1 MTAPVPAGLGVLA
14 SLLTGKKSACAGEAT
29 SGANE
34 SAIARDKALDD
45 FAEQRSRFLIT
56 TGVLQRGVDIP
67 SVKLVVLYSVPKSSS
82 GSPDAEAF
90 LHRVGRTGRFGQTG
104 TAVSFVDSPQEEAAL
119 LAIEK
124 HYKPAITSA
133 DDPNRFTELADPNDI
148 ERMLQ
153 RIFEK
158 EEQRE
163 VELAARDTA
172 REIEQATKAIA
183 QVRLDGAAGGG
194 GEDSEAS
201 GGGGKEEGGGV

>member
-1 MTAPVPAGLGVLA
+1 MTAPAPAGLGVLA

-34 SAIARDKALDD
+34 SSMARDKALDD

-67 SVKLVVLYSVPKSSS
+67 SVKLVVLYSVPKNSS

-90 LHRVGRTGRFGQTG
+90 LHRVGRTGRFGLTG

-133 DDPNRFTELADPNDI
+133 DDRNRFTELADPNDI
-148 ERMLQ
+148 ERMQQIILT
-153 RIFEK
+153 K
-158 EEQRE
+158 EEERQ
-163 VELAARDTA
+163 VELDTRDTA
-172 REIEQATKAIA
+172 REREQANQEIAKAKEG
-183 QVRLDGAAGGG
+183 VDGGGKVGGG
-194 GEDSEAS
+194 G
-201 GGGGKEEGGGV
+201 GGV